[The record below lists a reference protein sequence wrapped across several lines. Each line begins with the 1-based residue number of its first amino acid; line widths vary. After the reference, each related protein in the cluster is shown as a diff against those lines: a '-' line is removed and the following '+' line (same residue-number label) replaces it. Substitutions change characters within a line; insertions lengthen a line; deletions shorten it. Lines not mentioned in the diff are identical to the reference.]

1 MSKPLTDSR
10 STETAA
16 REGRSAKLWGGV
28 VCGLLGACL
37 LTQFSFV
44 YIASSDPSA
53 VAEPDYYAKALRW
66 EDRQRQ
72 ERINT
77 ELGWQGDV
85 ELGPQEQNGVRR
97 VRLRLETA
105 SGAPVDCRLVR
116 AELFHKARA
125 GKAYRGTLARTETPG
140 VYETSLPLRRAGLWE
155 MRLEA
160 WQGEARFTLRRDL
173 IAPDS

>member
-1 MSKPLTDSR
+1 M
-10 STETAA
+10 
-16 REGRSAKLWGGV
+16 
-28 VCGLLGACL
+28 CGLLGACL

-105 SGAPVDCRLVR
+105 SGGPGGLPPGPGGALPQGQGREGLSRD
-116 AELFHKARA
+116 A
-125 GKAYRGTLARTETPG
+125 GSDRDPWG
-140 VYETSLPLRRAGLWE
+140 V
-155 MRLEA
+155 
-160 WQGEARFTLRRDL
+160 
-173 IAPDS
+173 